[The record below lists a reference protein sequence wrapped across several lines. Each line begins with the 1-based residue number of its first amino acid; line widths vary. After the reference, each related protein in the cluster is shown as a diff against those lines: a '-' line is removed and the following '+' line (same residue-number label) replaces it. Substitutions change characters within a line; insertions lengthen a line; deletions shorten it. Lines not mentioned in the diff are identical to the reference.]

1 MSKAATLYPPLR
13 AMQARQKAHDRDYS
27 RDLMGMPLWG
37 RLAHYAMHQGKYLGR
52 LGDFDPQDP
61 KFTFNRIV
69 TDAYVVTLATA
80 NALGIQLERQVKDR
94 PPLPPTAPTPAALHN
109 ALLLPQARLA
119 EALLN
124 YAGTSYSDPAEN
136 RLTARLQA
144 KRQIQGATV
153 AFCRILTGAG
163 NSLGL
168 DLDDLHEK
176 RLALRASTSLFHP
189 QNPAQLRLTPP

>member
-1 MSKAATLYPPLR
+1 MNEAQPPYPPLS
-13 AMQARQKAHDRDYS
+13 ALQARQKAHDREYS
-27 RDLMGMPLWG
+27 RDLMGIPLWG

-52 LGDFDPQDP
+52 LGDFNPQDP
-61 KFTFNRIV
+61 KFTFNRLV
-69 TDAYVVTLATA
+69 TDSYVVMLATA

-94 PPLPPTAPTPAALHN
+94 PPLPPAEPTPAALHN
-109 ALLLPQARLA
+109 ALILPQARMA

-124 YAGTSYSDPAEN
+124 YAGTSYSDPSED
-136 RLTARLQA
+136 RLAARLQA
-144 KRQIQGATV
+144 RRQIQGATV
-153 AFCRILTGAG
+153 AFCRILTGTG